1 MMEIAKVIKNKVRKY
16 PKENKCVVLG
26 DDSFTTININ
36 NIIDVKE
43 DNVMSYNYIS
53 NSFVTINV
61 I

>member
-1 MMEIAKVIKNKVRKY
+1 MEIAKVTKNKVRKY

-26 DDSFTTININ
+26 YDSFTTININN

-53 NSFVTINV
+53 NSFVTISV